1 MTNNDYSYIAF
12 CLLTSAT
19 SDEKLAIIPITVYLY
34 NPFCLLLRF
43 FFMSWIFSQFIII
56 CLVLFFSVFILSG
69 IHLTCISGFFF
80 FIKFEE
86 FQIYLCPVF
95 SLPSFWDSNYTTVCL
110 ALSHQSLKL
119 FSFIFPSLFLSVLW
133 FEYLFSWLQVHYS
146 FLEQF
151 MMLLSPLIKI
161 CFLIF
166 NLSVSSKISNYFL
179 SEISHLFW
187 NCLSHL
193 HYSHL
198 FL

>member
-69 IHLTCISGFFF
+69 IHLTCVSGFFF

-95 SLPSFWDSNYTTVCL
+95 SLPSWDSNYTTVCL
-110 ALSHQSLKL
+110 ALSHQSLRL
-119 FSFIFPSLFLSVLW
+119 FSFIFSITFPLCALVWIFIFLTSSSLLFFRAV
-133 FEYLFSWLQVHYS
+133 YDVTKPINKDLFSYI
-146 FLEQF
+146 QF
-151 MMLLSPLIKI
+151 V
-161 CFLIF
+161 CQF
-166 NLSVSSKISNYFL
+166 
-179 SEISHLFW
+179 
-187 NCLSHL
+187 
-193 HYSHL
+193 
-198 FL
+198 